1 MRSFIRRSGTWLACW
16 SARCARPKAGWGER
30 DVSVTLDILDIGA
43 RGDGIAEDQ
52 GRRYFV
58 PFTLPGERVE
68 AEPRGEHRP
77 GRGEGI
83 AADLVEVLAPSR
95 HRETPPCAHFKVCGG
110 CALQHWRR
118 DAYTAWKT
126 ELIARA
132 LAQRGVAAPRFEP
145 PLVGAPGERRRAD
158 FVLRRHG
165 RRVVAGFHERA
176 STEIVDVGTCVV
188 ARPGLNAL
196 LEPLRASLASVLPDG
211 GAADAMVNETAS
223 GLDLLIR
230 PHRRLDLSL
239 ERREALVALAE
250 HADVARLSWGDR
262 ASAEPVVVRRQPLLL
277 MGGVRIEPPPGAFLQ
292 ATQRAEQAMR
302 AMVSE
307 WTGDAPRLADLF
319 AGLGALS
326 LGRAGKLALFES
338 DRQAGASVEAAARQL
353 VGGKVMAERRD
364 LFRNPLTA
372 AELDA
377 FDAVLLDPPRAG
389 AAAQSAELARAKVPR
404 VVYGSCDPGSFARD
418 ARTLQDGGYRLEKL
432 LPVDQ
437 FLWSAHIELIALFT
451 RAPLRSE

>member
-1 MRSFIRRSGTWLACW
+1 MSIR
-16 SARCARPKAGWGER
+16 
-30 DVSVTLDILDIGA
+30 LDIHEIGA
-43 RGDGIAEDQ
+43 RGDGIAELD

-58 PFTLPGERVE
+58 PFTLPGETVD
-68 AEPRGEHRP
+68 AEPRDK
-77 GRGEGI
+77 RGEGI
-83 AADLVEVLAPSR
+83 AADLVAVVAPSR
-95 HRETPPCAHFKVCGG
+95 HREAPPCAHFKVCGG

-118 DAYTAWKT
+118 DVYTAWKV
-126 ELIARA
+126 ELIVRA
-132 LAQRGVAAPRFEP
+132 LAQRGVEAPRFEP
-145 PLVGAPGERRRAD
+145 PLVGAPGERRRTD
-158 FVLRRHG
+158 FVLRRQG

-176 STEIVDVGTCVV
+176 SAEIVDVGTCVV
-188 ARPGLNAL
+188 ARPGLSAL
-196 LEPLRASLASVLPDG
+196 LEPLRASLASVLPEG

-250 HADVARLSWGDR
+250 SADLARLCWGDR
-262 ASAEPVVVRRQPLLL
+262 ASAEPVVVRRTPLLIF
-277 MGGVRIEPPPGAFLQ
+277 GEATGEVRIEPPPGAFLQ
-292 ATQRAEQAMR
+292 ASQRAEQAMR
-302 AMVSE
+302 AMVGA
-307 WTGDAPRLADLF
+307 WTGEAPRLADLF

-326 LGRAGKLALFES
+326 LGRAGKLRLFES
-338 DRQAGASVEAAARQL
+338 DRQAVAAVAAAARRL
-353 VGGKVMAERRD
+353 GGKVTAERRD

-437 FLWSAHIELIALFT
+437 FLWSPHIELIALFA
-451 RAPLRSE
+451 RAPLRSTRH

>member
-1 MRSFIRRSGTWLACW
+1 VSIR
-16 SARCARPKAGWGER
+16 
-30 DVSVTLDILDIGA
+30 LDIREIGG
-43 RGDGIAEDQ
+43 RGDGIAELD

-58 PFTLPGERVE
+58 PFTLPGETVE
-68 AEPRGEHRP
+68 AEPGDK
-77 GRGEGI
+77 RGEGV
-83 AADLVEVLAPSR
+83 AADLLEVLAPSR
-95 HRETPPCAHFKVCGG
+95 HREAPPCAHFKVCGG
-110 CALQHWRR
+110 CALQHWRC
-118 DAYTAWKT
+118 DAYTAWKV
-126 ELIARA
+126 ELIVRA
-132 LAQRGVAAPRFEP
+132 LAQRGVDAPRFEP

-165 RRVVAGFHERA
+165 RRVMAGFHERA
-176 STEIVDVGTCVV
+176 SPEIVDVGACVV
-188 ARPGLNAL
+188 VRPRLNAL
-196 LEPLRASLASVLPDG
+196 LDSLRASLASVLPDG
-211 GAADAMVNETAS
+211 GAADAMVNDTAS

-239 ERREALVALAE
+239 ERRQALVALAE
-250 HADVARLSWGDR
+250 RADLARLCWGDR
-262 ASAEPVVVRRQPLLL
+262 ASAEPVVVRRPPLLL
-277 MGGVRIEPPPGAFLQ
+277 FGEGHGEVHIEPPPGAFLQ
-292 ATQRAEQAMR
+292 ASQRAEQAMR
-302 AMVSE
+302 AMVGA

-338 DRQAGASVEAAARQL
+338 DRQAVTAVAAAARKL
-353 VGGKVMAERRD
+353 GGRVTAERRD

-389 AAAQSAELARAKVPR
+389 AAAQSAEIARAKVPR
-404 VVYGSCDPGSFARD
+404 VVYGACDPGSFARD

-437 FLWSAHIELIALFT
+437 FLWSPHIELIALFA
-451 RAPLRSE
+451 RAVKVGATSREEKTT

>member
-1 MRSFIRRSGTWLACW
+1 VSIR
-16 SARCARPKAGWGER
+16 
-30 DVSVTLDILDIGA
+30 LDIREIGA
-43 RGDGIAEDQ
+43 RGDGIAELD

-58 PFTLPGERVE
+58 PFTLPGETVE
-68 AEPRGEHRP
+68 AEPRDK
-77 GRGEGI
+77 RGEGI

-95 HRETPPCAHFKVCGG
+95 HREAPPCAHFKVCGG

-118 DAYTAWKT
+118 DAYTAWKV
-126 ELIARA
+126 ELIVRA
-132 LAQRGVAAPRFEP
+132 LAQRGIDAPRFEP

-158 FVLRRHG
+158 FVLRRQG

-176 STEIVDVGTCVV
+176 SPEIVDVGTCVV
-188 ARPGLNAL
+188 VRPGLDAL
-196 LEPLRASLASVLPDG
+196 LEPLRASLASVLPEG

-250 HADVARLSWGDR
+250 GADLARLCWGDR
-262 ASAEPVVVRRQPLLL
+262 ASAEPVVVRRTPLLVF
-277 MGGVRIEPPPGAFLQ
+277 GEASGEVRIEPPPGAFLQ
-292 ATQRAEQAMR
+292 ATRRAEQAMR
-302 AMVSE
+302 ATVSA

-338 DRQAGASVEAAARQL
+338 DRQAVAAVAVAARRL
-353 VGGKVMAERRD
+353 GGKVLAERRD

-377 FDAVLLDPPRAG
+377 FEAVVLDPPRAG

-437 FLWSAHIELIALFT
+437 FLWSPHIELIALFA
-451 RAPLRSE
+451 RAPLRSMRH

>member
-1 MRSFIRRSGTWLACW
+1 MSIR
-16 SARCARPKAGWGER
+16 
-30 DVSVTLDILDIGA
+30 LDIREIGA
-43 RGDGIAEDQ
+43 RGDGIAELD

-58 PFTLPGERVE
+58 PFTLPGETVE
-68 AEPRGEHRP
+68 AEPRDK
-77 GRGEGI
+77 RGEGI
-83 AADLVEVLAPSR
+83 AADLVAVLAPSR
-95 HRETPPCAHFKVCGG
+95 HREAPPCAHFKVCGG

-118 DAYTAWKT
+118 DAYTAWKV
-126 ELIARA
+126 ELIVRA
-132 LAQRGVAAPRFEP
+132 LAQRGIDAPRFEP

-158 FVLRRHG
+158 FVLRRQG

-176 STEIVDVGTCVV
+176 SPEIVDVGTCVV
-188 ARPGLNAL
+188 VRPGLDAL
-196 LEPLRASLASVLPDG
+196 LEPLRASLASVLPEG

-250 HADVARLSWGDR
+250 GADLARLCWGDR
-262 ASAEPVVVRRQPLLL
+262 ASAEPVVVRRTPLLVF
-277 MGGVRIEPPPGAFLQ
+277 GEASGEVRIEPPPGAFLQ
-292 ATQRAEQAMR
+292 ATRRAEQAMR
-302 AMVSE
+302 ATVSA

-338 DRQAGASVEAAARQL
+338 DRQAVAAVAVAARRL
-353 VGGKVMAERRD
+353 GGKVLAERRD

-377 FDAVLLDPPRAG
+377 FEAVVLDPPRAG

-437 FLWSAHIELIALFT
+437 FLWSPHIELIALFA
-451 RAPLRSE
+451 RAPLRSMRH

>member
-1 MRSFIRRSGTWLACW
+1 MSIR
-16 SARCARPKAGWGER
+16 
-30 DVSVTLDILDIGA
+30 LDIREIGA
-43 RGDGIAEDQ
+43 RGDGVAELD

-58 PFTLPGERVE
+58 PFTLPGETVD
-68 AEPRGEHRP
+68 AEPRDK
-77 GRGEGI
+77 RGEGI
-83 AADLVEVLAPSR
+83 AADLLEVLAPSR
-95 HRETPPCAHFKVCGG
+95 HREAPPCAHFGICGG

-118 DAYTAWKT
+118 DAYTAWKV
-126 ELIARA
+126 ELIVRA
-132 LAQRGVAAPRFEP
+132 LAQRGVDAPRFEP

-158 FVLRRHG
+158 FVLRRQG

-176 STEIVDVGTCVV
+176 SAEIVDVGTCVV
-188 ARPGLNAL
+188 VRPALDAL

-250 HADVARLSWGDR
+250 GADLARLCWGDR
-262 ASAEPVVVRRQPLLL
+262 ASAEPVVVRRTPLVVF
-277 MGGVRIEPPPGAFLQ
+277 GEARIEPPPGAFLQ

-302 AMVSE
+302 AMVGA
-307 WTGDAPRLADLF
+307 WTGDAPKLVDLF

-326 LGRAGKLALFES
+326 LGRTGKLTLFES
-338 DRQAGASVEAAARQL
+338 DRQAVAAVAAAARRL
-353 VGGKVMAERRD
+353 GGKVTAERRD

-437 FLWSAHIELIALFT
+437 FLWSPHIELIALFA
-451 RAPLRSE
+451 RAPLRSTRH